1 VETTARSAIGTKYS
15 VPSLPRPFVR
25 RPRVESLLSRGQRRR
40 FTVVSGLPGAGKTTL
55 AAAWVRSSPRR
66 QVAWVNL
73 DAHDNEPGRFARAV
87 IGALVDASALDDEAD
102 EADEA
107 DVGPGADTAA
117 LDATLGQLAPGG
129 WTLVVDDA
137 HELRSADA
145 ISTLGHLFER
155 SPEDL
160 SMVLC
165 TRADPPVAV
174 GRLRL
179 SGRLGEIR
187 NADLEF
193 TPDEA
198 TELFAAHGLVTVPD
212 DVRALWSRTGGW
224 AAGLRLAAVALERE
238 PDAAEFVRS
247 ATATEEVVAD
257 YLVEELLA
265 RQDEGTQRFLLR
277 TSITDHLTPELAAC
291 VAGVDVD
298 EARERLDRL
307 EGTGVFITTTDPDG
321 YRHHALFAELLRAC
335 LRHRH
340 PEVVPELHRRAARW
354 HLAAG
359 LLDGA
364 EAHARAGGDWDL
376 LGRLLVEGCVAA
388 ALAGTRQVPG
398 TLDGIP
404 ADAIASAPGLALVAA
419 MTGCERGEREA
430 ADRYRSV
437 VDRLIDQARPTSDG
451 SSRWI
456 PARAVLDLEHGWAFG
471 ADERARAA
479 PACLRAAAANGR
491 AHDAGHLAALRGAE
505 LDVDEGRFDAAAPV
519 LHALANGDDGSWI
532 ATEARAML
540 ALIDAANGA
549 VTLAEPLV
557 DGLLDAAADGTAG
570 RGGLRTADGGAGRA
584 ALRAAHLAAALC
596 CSLRGEHRNAADH
609 VDAAESAG
617 PVASRTLDAVLRA
630 LRSVTAGRVA
640 LAAWLDT
647 ATARQPLAESALV
660 AAGVVEVIDPERRLV
675 VLGGP
680 GERAVGRAR
689 QDLAVGA
696 FDTARAGISAWLDA
710 IASGGARVSGHPRTI
725 VEAHTL
731 AAAATAGS
739 GDVVRARQHL
749 HETLDLVDAWGI
761 RAPVLDHGR
770 VLVELLQREASGLD
784 HGALSMELLDRLRHA
799 PAGPSVES
807 LTDRETTVL
816 QFLPT
821 LMSNAEIADGMHL
834 SVNTVKSH
842 LKAVYRKLG
851 VDGRREAV
859 LRGRELELL

>member
-1 VETTARSAIGTKYS
+1 M
-15 VPSLPRPFVR
+15 
-25 RPRVESLLSRGQRRR
+25 
-40 FTVVSGLPGAGKTTL
+40 SGLPGAGKTTL
-55 AAAWVRSSPRR
+55 AVAWVRSSPRR

-73 DAHDNEPGRFARAV
+73 DAHDNEPGRFAQAV
-87 IGALVDASALDDEAD
+87 VSALVGASALARDAKVDSR
-102 EADEA
+102 
-107 DVGPGADTAA
+107 ADTAA
-117 LDATLGQLAPGG
+117 LDHALNQLAPGR

-137 HELRSADA
+137 HELRSPEA
-145 ISTLGHLFER
+145 IATLGHMLER
-155 SPEDL
+155 SPDVL
-160 SMVLC
+160 SMILC

-174 GRLRL
+174 GRLRV

-212 DVRALWSRTGGW
+212 DVLALWSRTGGW

-238 PDAAEFVRS
+238 PNAAAFVRS

-265 RQDEGTQRFLLR
+265 RQDERTQSFLLR
-277 TSITDHLTPELAAC
+277 TSITDHLTPELAAR

-298 EARERLDRL
+298 EARDRLDRL
-307 EGTGVFITTTDPDG
+307 ERTGVFITTTDPDG

-354 HLAAG
+354 HLEAVS
-359 LLDGA
+359 LDGA
-364 EAHARAGGDWDL
+364 EAHARAGADWDL

-388 ALAGTRQVPG
+388 ALAGTRQLPD

-404 ADAIASAPGLALVAA
+404 ADVIASAPGLALVAA
-419 MTGCERGEREA
+419 MTACERSEREA

-437 VDRLIDQARPTSDG
+437 VDGLVDEAQSASNG

-456 PARAVLDLEHGWAFG
+456 PARAVLDLEHGWTFG

-479 PACLRAAAANGR
+479 PALLRATAANGA
-491 AHDAGHLAALRGAE
+491 AHDAGHLAALREAE
-505 LDVDEGRFDAAAPV
+505 FDVDEGRFDAAAPA
-519 LHALANGDDGSWI
+519 LHALANGGGQRAWI
-532 ATEARAML
+532 ATEARAVL

-549 VTLAEPLV
+549 VTLAEPLL
-557 DGLLDAAADGTAG
+557 DGLLDAAADATPRD
-570 RGGLRTADGGAGRA
+570 RGFRKADGAAGRA
-584 ALRAAHLAAALC
+584 GRRAAHLAAAVC
-596 CSLRGEHRNAADH
+596 CSLRGEPRNAADH
-609 VDAAESAG
+609 VDAAEAAG

-640 LAAWLDT
+640 LAAWLDS
-647 ATARQPLAESALV
+647 ATARQPLAELALV
-660 AAGVVEVIDPERRLV
+660 AAGVVEVIDPERHLV

-696 FDTARAGISAWLDA
+696 FDTARAGISAWLGA
-710 IASGGARVSGHPRTI
+710 VASGGSPVSGHPRTI

-731 AAAATAGS
+731 AAAAAAGS
-739 GDVVRARQHL
+739 GEIVRARQHL
-749 HETLDLVDAWGI
+749 HETLDLVAASGI

-770 VLVELLQREASGLD
+770 VLVDLLQREASGLD
-784 HGALSMELLDRLRHA
+784 HGAVSVELLDRLRHA

-807 LTDRETTVL
+807 LTDRETAVL

>member
-1 VETTARSAIGTKYS
+1 MEPPVHSPIGPKYS
-15 VPSLPRPFVR
+15 VPGLPHPFVR
-25 RPRVESLLSRGQRRR
+25 RPRVESLLSRRRRRR

-55 AAAWVRSSPRR
+55 AAAWARSSPRR

-87 IGALVDASALDDEAD
+87 IGALVGASALAD
-102 EADEA
+102 EVD
-107 DVGPGADTAA
+107 DIDLVPGADTAA
-117 LDATLGQLAPGG
+117 LDVILGRLAPGG

-137 HELRSADA
+137 HELRSPEA
-145 ISTLGHLFER
+145 IATLGHLLER
-155 SPEDL
+155 SPEGL
-160 SMVLC
+160 SMILC

-193 TPDEA
+193 TREEA
-198 TELFAAHGLVTVPD
+198 TELFAAHGLGTVPD

-238 PDAAEFVRS
+238 PDGAAFVRS

-265 RQDEGTQRFLLR
+265 RQDERTQSFLLC
-277 TSITDHLTPELAAC
+277 TSITHHLTPELAAC

-307 EGTGVFITTTDPDG
+307 QGTGVFITTSDPDG

-364 EAHARAGGDWDL
+364 EVHARTGADWDL
-376 LGRLLVEGCVAA
+376 LGRLLIESSVAE
-388 ALAGTRQVPG
+388 ALAGSHQVPDA
-398 TLDGIP
+398 LDGVP
-404 ADAIASAPGLALVAA
+404 PDAIASVPGLALVAA
-419 MTGCERGEREA
+419 MTACGRGERQA
-430 ADRYRSV
+430 ADRYRGV
-437 VDRLIDQARPTSDG
+437 VDRLVDREQPASNG
-451 SSRWI
+451 SSRWT

-479 PACLRAAAANGR
+479 PAWLRASAADRA
-491 AHDAGHLAALRGAE
+491 AHDAGRLAALREAE
-505 LDVDEGRFDAAAPV
+505 LHVDEGRFDAATPA
-519 LHALANGDDGSWI
+519 LHELASGGHGGWV

-549 VTLAEPLV
+549 VALAEPLV
-557 DGLLDAAADGTAG
+557 DGVLDASAERTTG
-570 RGGLRTADGGAGRA
+570 RGGLPVAIGGTGPA
-584 ALRAAHLAAALC
+584 ALRAAHLAGALC
-596 CSLRGEHRNAADH
+596 CCLRGEQRSTADH
-609 VDAAESAG
+609 VNAAEAAG
-617 PVASRTLDAVLRA
+617 PVASRTLDAVFRA
-630 LRSVTAGRVA
+630 LQSLTAGRVA
-640 LAAWLDT
+640 RAAWLDS
-647 ATARQPLAESALV
+647 ATAHQPLTELALV
-660 AAGVVEVIDPERRLV
+660 AAGVVEVIDPDRRLV

-680 GERAVGRAR
+680 GERAVARAR
-689 QDLAVGA
+689 RDLTVGA
-696 FDTARAGISAWLDA
+696 FDTARAGISAWLGA
-710 IASGGARVSGHPRTI
+710 AAAGGAAVTAHPRTI

-731 AAAATAGS
+731 AAAAAAGS
-739 GDVVRARQHL
+739 GDIVRARRDL
-749 HETLDLVDAWGI
+749 HETLDLVAASGI
-761 RAPVLDHGR
+761 RAPLLDHGR
-770 VLVELLQREASGLD
+770 LLVDLLQRAASGPD
-784 HGALSMELLDRLRHA
+784 HVALAVELLDRLRHA
-799 PAGPSVES
+799 PAGPGVES
-807 LTDRETTVL
+807 LTDRETAVL
-816 QFLPT
+816 RFLPT
-821 LMSNAEIADGMHL
+821 LMSNAQIADGMNL